1 MFWNIGIWSFL
12 QRLSATQTEKL
23 KKTSQVEGD
32 MPRLKHFDTLN
43 PVEKACDMS
52 VKKVKMQKQ
61 KKLNIRLLN
70 KLHICAWR
78 NDVTSNN
85 AGKIYPVYPVSF
97 CDCS

>member
-1 MFWNIGIWSFL
+1 MPSGLNVLKYRHLVIFAKTISNSNRKI
-12 QRLSATQTEKL
+12 

-70 KLHICAWR
+70 KLHICA
-78 NDVTSNN
+78 
-85 AGKIYPVYPVSF
+85 
-97 CDCS
+97 

>member
-1 MFWNIGIWSFL
+1 MPSGLNVLKYRHLVIFAKIISNSNRKI
-12 QRLSATQTEKL
+12 

-32 MPRLKHFDTLN
+32 MPRLKHFDPLN

-70 KLHICAWR
+70 KLHICA
-78 NDVTSNN
+78 
-85 AGKIYPVYPVSF
+85 
-97 CDCS
+97 